1 MCGIRFILLT
11 DASVDAFVS
20 ELLERRGPDYQACHS
35 GWLCGQLKFLAHG
48 YVLWMRGDDAT
59 RQPAVNESGDLLLW
73 NGNIFD
79 GVKVP
84 DGVSDTSHLA
94 ALLSGASESAVVSTL
109 SSVCGPWAVV
119 LWQSAERRL
128 WLGRDPL
135 GRRSLLWNGSPGRL
149 NPASV
154 TLTSVGGRHRADLTE
169 VPCLGLFSVHIPP
182 DCESIADLRL
192 RLHPWSHVTVP
203 DAWRPS
209 VAPGPPLESP
219 AVMTVNPAVPDDELR
234 TLLDA
239 GGGLEE
245 AERLPG
251 MAAAMERFEAA
262 MLAAVRR
269 RVGNMPPVCASCL
282 QSAAAAG
289 SRPAACPHPR
299 LAVLFSGGVDS
310 MLVAAMA
317 DRCLPDDQPVDL
329 LNVAFERPKQA
340 QTPSKEGRSRKAG
353 RGRPTVSGTTETEA
367 ETPSEYDVPDR
378 VTGRDGWRELQ
389 TINPRRRWNFVEV
402 NVTAA
407 ELSRWRAARVRHL
420 ISPLQTVLD
429 DSIGCAVWFAA
440 RGAGVLAGD
449 GPGRRP
455 YQTQARVVLVGM
467 GADEQLAGY
476 GRHRSAF
483 RDRSWPGLVAEI
495 QTQLLAICERNLGRD
510 DRVISDHGREARF
523 PFLDESVV
531 SLLSS
536 LPIWLKAQPGP
547 GWSGCDKLPIRL
559 LTARCGAPA
568 AARRTKRAIQF
579 GSRIAKL
586 ESRTEK
592 AADVCDRLMEAPAD
606 GGDGTVRSERVT
618 VESHGGEI
626 PNHPTLAV
634 VEKFLDHTDLAKLS
648 LSEPGGC
655 DSNST
660 GKPLPVTHVTIIQ
673 NRNDGML

>member
-1 MCGIRFILLT
+1 
-11 DASVDAFVS
+11 
-20 ELLERRGPDYQACHS
+20 
-35 GWLCGQLKFLAHG
+35 
-48 YVLWMRGDDAT
+48 MRL
-59 RQPAVNESGDLLLW
+59 R
-73 NGNIFD
+73 
-79 GVKVP
+79 VP

-128 WLGRDPL
+128 WFGRDPL

-169 VPCLGLFSVHIPP
+169 LPCLGLFSVHIPP

-219 AVMTVNPAVPDDELR
+219 AVMTVNPAVPDNDLR

-262 MLAAVRR
+262 MLAA
-269 RVGNMPPVCASCL
+269 
-282 QSAAAAG
+282 
-289 SRPAACPHPR
+289 
-299 LAVLFSGGVDS
+299 
-310 MLVAAMA
+310 
-317 DRCLPDDQPVDL
+317 
-329 LNVAFERPKQA
+329 
-340 QTPSKEGRSRKAG
+340 
-353 RGRPTVSGTTETEA
+353 TEA

-440 RGAGVLAGD
+440 RGAGELAGD
-449 GPGRRP
+449 GPGHRP

-568 AARRTKRAIQF
+568 AAGRTKRAIQF

-592 AADVCDRLMEAPAD
+592 AADVCDRLTEAPAD
-606 GGDGTVRSERVT
+606 GGDGTARSERVT
-618 VESHGGEI
+618 AESHGV
-626 PNHPTLAV
+626 PS
-634 VEKFLDHTDLAKLS
+634 VERADNTSALRD
-648 LSEPGGC
+648 
-655 DSNST
+655 
-660 GKPLPVTHVTIIQ
+660 
-673 NRNDGML
+673 